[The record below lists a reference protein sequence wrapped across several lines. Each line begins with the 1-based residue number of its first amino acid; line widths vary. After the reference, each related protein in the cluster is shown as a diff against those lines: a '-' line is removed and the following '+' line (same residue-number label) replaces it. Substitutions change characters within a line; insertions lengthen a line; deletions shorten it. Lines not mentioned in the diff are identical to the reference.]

1 MGSVYFC
8 MFSSTSK
15 TKRNIV
21 YSVSL
26 IFIAVVYYMAAYTKL
41 KKNIL
46 LAPLE
51 QNWIKKINTDLVL
64 HSIYFDRRPQ
74 KSHSNATIIFM
85 SVLEEYRERILGCE
99 VDGVLQVQS
108 EVVDIML
115 SNWIKINC
123 NTTHTDCFLYC
134 YNVHIQ
140 DDTIINV
147 LYNKSGTIMKEPI
160 QTEIVI
166 PSHETEEEAVMV
178 CATGFGEVQH
188 LHEWLTY
195 QRTVG
200 VKFIHLNVN
209 PSFLINLKKSSLL
222 QNLTD
227 TGYIKIVVWEDYL
240 NESQVYYRS
249 QSLKYQDCVLRYQGK
264 YKYMMVI
271 DFDEY
276 FIPLGKS
283 KEILSYAQS
292 LFTKKYG
299 SAELYSPMYYCMAK
313 IVNTTIMPRNGNL
326 TELYDTSISHS
337 KDVGKSLH
345 LVKALELNSV
355 HHFGKL
361 FPSYRFRGQ
370 KNSYDSSHCYVAH
383 LKPRRP
389 EGGKECT

>member
-1 MGSVYFC
+1 MGSVYFYL
-8 MFSSTSK
+8 FSSTSI
-15 TKRNIV
+15 TKKSIV

-41 KKNIL
+41 KKNIV

-99 VDGVLQVQS
+99 VDRVLQVQS
-108 EVVDIML
+108 EVVDIIL
-115 SNWIKINC
+115 SNWIKMNF

-134 YNVHIQ
+134 YDVHIQ
-140 DDTIINV
+140 EDTIINV

-188 LHEWLTY
+188 LDEWLTY

-209 PSFLINLKKSSLL
+209 PSFLINLNKSSLL

-227 TGYIKIVVWEDYL
+227 TGYIKIVVWKNCL
-240 NESQVYYRS
+240 NESQVFYYS

-276 FIPLGKS
+276 FIPLGKN
-283 KEILSYAQS
+283 KDVLSYAKS
-292 LFTKKYG
+292 LITGRYG
-299 SAELYSPMYYCMAK
+299 SVELYRPHYYCMASNA
-313 IVNTTIMPRNGNL
+313 NTTAMPKDGNL
-326 TELYDTSISHS
+326 TELYNTSILVVR
-337 KDVGKSLH
+337 DGGKSIH
-345 LVKALELNSV
+345 LMKALEVTSV
-355 HHFGKL
+355 HHYGRL
-361 FPSYRFRGQ
+361 FPAYIYLNRKYS
-370 KNSYDSSHCYVAH
+370 SDSIHCYVAH
-383 LKPRRP
+383 LKPVRP
-389 EGGKECT
+389 KDAQACT